1 MVALTAAVDHLA
13 GQVDELIVLHLED
26 ALLLP
31 AVGQVGLVPV
41 DHRPLGVSVVVE
53 VQVLD
58 GELLQSEIS
67 VINI

>member
-1 MVALTAAVDHLA
+1 MALTAAVDDLA
-13 GQVDELIVLHLED
+13 GEVDELIVLHLED

-41 DHRPLGVSVVVE
+41 DHRPLGVSVVVQ

-58 GELLQSEIS
+58 GELLQIEIS
-67 VINI
+67 LINI